1 MSVLAMKFNL
11 RHIGIAS
18 ENTAAAAKFWTEAFG
33 FEEYWNKNEPSPYIS
48 KLLGFDA
55 SGLRTVKLESPSGDV
70 LELLDFSS
78 VKGLPPTVDGN
89 RLMLPGITH
98 IALTVPDLDEV
109 SARLEE
115 LGCQPINSIQH
126 APNSGVRVLY
136 LEAPDSVYLEVVQDP
151 E

>member
-1 MSVLAMKFNL
+1 MFALAMKFNL

-18 ENTAAAAKFWTEAFG
+18 NNTAVAAKFWTEAFG
-33 FEEYWNKNEPSPYIS
+33 FEEYWNQDEPSPYIS
-48 KLLGFDA
+48 ELLGFEA
-55 SGLRTVKLESPSGDV
+55 SGVRTVKLKSPSGDV
-70 LELLDFSS
+70 VELLDFSS
-78 VKGLPPTVDGN
+78 VNGFPARVDGN